1 MTVYVI
7 LLVKVPTEHLGRL
20 INSVFDFDGH
30 TSSRLRLLYDL
41 KRRLLAQKACET
53 SGTYVLRLVVNFKR
67 SAIKNVSIPVICY
80 GSNTHIFPR
89 SMISFFC
96 VTGSILTT
104 HRGVPTR
111 NVPSRIST
119 PKMIGS
125 RFVKAAIVLSLHG
138 HTA

>member
-1 MTVYVI
+1 MTIYVI

-67 SAIKNVSIPVICY
+67 SAITNVSHSRYMLRQQHP
-80 GSNTHIFPR
+80 HFPQVDD
-89 SMISFFC
+89 FLLLC
-96 VTGSILTT
+96 N
-104 HRGVPTR
+104 GVNLDDT
-111 NVPSRIST
+111 
-119 PKMIGS
+119 
-125 RFVKAAIVLSLHG
+125 
-138 HTA
+138 